1 MLFVQVG
8 KQHKRKNSQKQPFT
22 DVLQNS
28 CSSKLYLNIVKKAT
42 VLASSFNKVAGLKV
56 CIFINKE
63 TQTLFS
69 CEYCEMLNNSFF
81 IERPTTL
88 GTKLI
93 FFLFLVSFLCFRHNS
108 IRISVSWLFRTCF
121 HTKIVT
127 LGKCNFRTHRNVGS
141 STTLVEWLM
150 FRSNP
155 RVTVIFPN
163 NLLWKLWIW
172 VFWILRFVITFP

>member
-8 KQHKRKNSQKQPFT
+8 KRHKRKNSQKLPFT

-28 CSSKLYLNIVKKAT
+28 CSLKLYLNIVKKAT

-63 TQTLFS
+63 TQTQLFS

-93 FFLFLVSFLCFRHNS
+93 FF
-108 IRISVSWLFRTCF
+108 I
-121 HTKIVT
+121 
-127 LGKCNFRTHRNVGS
+127 FRTHRNVGS
-141 STTLVEWLM
+141 STSLIEWLM

-172 VFWILRFVITFP
+172 VFWILRFVITIS